1 MSHCNDFRI
10 TLSFLF
16 RYVWYLLV
24 PLLILQRL
32 SMSTGFLAV
41 NVLLN
46 ESADEEY
53 MGLVNGVGMTVSSAA
68 R

>member
-16 RYVWYLLV
+16 RYVWYLLL
-24 PLLILQRL
+24 PLLILLGL
-32 SMSTGFLAV
+32 SISTGFLAV

-53 MGLVNGVGMTVSSAA
+53 MGLVNGIGMTVSSAA